1 MNVEEEGVAVAV
13 DLVELGTKEG
23 SGGVSSLTSVQAW
36 RSTPN
41 TLSVYNLLRVME
53 EAQLHVRAEV
63 TFNQLI
69 TTGDLDLLN

>member
-1 MNVEEEGVAVAV
+1 M
-13 DLVELGTKEG
+13 ELGTKEG
-23 SGGVSSLTSVQAW
+23 SGGVSLLTSVQAW
-36 RSTPN
+36 LSTPN

-53 EAQLHVRAEV
+53 EAQLHVPAEV